1 MTNDNTTDRYR
12 LRQKAPWPDYAGNDI
27 HEGDTIRH
35 PADGMEAVVVFD
47 ARQSHPADQWR
58 ADYGEEYL
66 SRLCLQIG
74 DKGQAVVSKGE

>member
-1 MTNDNTTDRYR
+1 M
-12 LRQKAPWPDYAGNDI
+12 KIAPWRDFAGNVI

-35 PADGMEAVVVFD
+35 PDGMEAVVVFD
-47 ARQSHPADQWR
+47 ESHAHPADQWR

-74 DKGQAVVSKGE
+74 DKGQAVVVNTANMASAALSK